1 MSNNINKK
9 NKNNKSIND
18 KKTSIIA
25 IFTFFFIL
33 LGPLL
38 FSLVNYYNIL
48 TKYMTFFEYF
58 TLITPFV
65 GIVVLIDISKEH
77 KDNKVVNSL
86 INGIKLTI
94 ILVFIL
100 LVIGIINCVVSCS
113 ALA

>member
-9 NKNNKSIND
+9 NKSIND

-25 IFTFFFIL
+25 IFAFFFIP

-48 TKYMTFFEYF
+48 TKYMTFSEYF

-100 LVIGIINCVVSCS
+100 LVIGIINFVVSCS